1 MLDSLE
7 KTLPRDS
14 YLDDASFQKEW
25 RAIFE
30 QSWVCV
36 GRAGALPK
44 PGDYLAL
51 RLHNQSIIIV
61 RSEAGGL
68 SAFYNLC
75 RHRGTELV
83 PLTQPGSITGQFNR
97 SIVCP
102 YHAWSYHLDGRL
114 RGTPHLSVDTT
125 GVTLH
130 TLPLAEWGGFLF
142 IHLDDPTDTP
152 LLAALG
158 EGVERLARYPLTD
171 LMVGDMITYDVA
183 ANWKVIL
190 ENYNECYHCGP
201 VHPELCELVPAFKQ
215 SGGSELNWDDGVPH
229 RVGANTFTL
238 SGNTTRSPFPG
249 LSEGEKTH
257 HKGELFYPNLML
269 SLSMDHVAAFTLL
282 PQNASR
288 TLIQC
293 EFLFHPDELYKP
305 HFDSSDAVQFWDK
318 VNQQDWAICE
328 SVQRG
333 MQNKVFQH
341 GYYGPMEDESLDIR
355 DYVSRKLS
363 ELGE

>member
-1 MLDSLE
+1 MFDSLE

-333 MQNKVFQH
+333 MQNKVFRH